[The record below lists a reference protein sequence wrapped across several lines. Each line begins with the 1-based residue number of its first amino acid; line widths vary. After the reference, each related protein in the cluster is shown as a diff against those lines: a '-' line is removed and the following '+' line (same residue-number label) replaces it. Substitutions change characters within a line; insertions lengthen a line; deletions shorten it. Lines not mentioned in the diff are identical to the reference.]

1 MPHQHESADARLY
14 TYQTQTVTPLFQAHS
29 AASSMERIAA
39 GHCVLVPHVAGEGF
53 VEDKELSK
61 GKLLQALCG
70 RQYDKSHG
78 SLTERDQGNWKHD
91 RT

>member
-39 GHCVLVPHVAGEGF
+39 GHSVLVPHVAGEGF
-53 VEDKELSK
+53 PSTNSEMM
-61 GKLLQALCG
+61 GWLLQALCG

-78 SLTERDQGNWKHD
+78 SLTERDEGNWKHD